1 MGGKQE
7 CPRMLSEGVA
17 PKEGRE
23 PVREGGGRR
32 ERLSSQ
38 QRPGNQITQSAEGR
52 EREGGG
58 GERRRWRLGEGRVRG
73 AGKEAE
79 PDFPFKFS
87 LSLSLS
93 VLFGSPPP
101 QDLIRAHPAV
111 SACSLLLLGG
121 GGEGGGS
128 EGETTQQSVHLPGQS
143 SSRTEPTPAEHTG
156 ASSRLS
162 GVSPAPSP
170 PLSTPVRVFLWM
182 LPQSRDGAFVTHTSG
197 RTPRT
202 SSTGR
207 TSGSNLLCSKT
218 ALPAARRLC
227 VCVSGCV
234 SACSSILC
242 LTVYCRTF
250 MHLYIFKKKKFCIP
264 SVPRPNQETD
274 QCEEDQ
280 AKVQRAA
287 VIFWRVSDPILLVLD
302 ASLVMR

>member
-1 MGGKQE
+1 MREGGVGWGGGE
-7 CPRMLSEGVA
+7 AGVSTDA
-17 PKEGRE
+17 ERGSGTEGRKRACE
-23 PVREGGGRR
+23 GGRR
-32 ERLSSQ
+32 EEGTLKQPAATRESNYSECRGEGEGGRRRREEEVEVRGGEGGRRLS
-38 QRPGNQITQSAEGR
+38 QISPLSSR
-52 EREGGG
+52 CRS
-58 GERRRWRLGEGRVRG
+58 RSLFCL
-73 AGKEAE
+73 
-79 PDFPFKFS
+79 DFP
-87 LSLSLS
+87 
-93 VLFGSPPP
+93 PPK
-101 QDLIRAHPAV
+101 DLIRAHPAV

-156 ASSRLS
+156 ASNRLS

-182 LPQSRDGAFVTHTSG
+182 LPQSRDDAFVTHTSG

-250 MHLYIFKKKKFCIP
+250 MHLYIYKKKKF
-264 SVPRPNQETD
+264 
-274 QCEEDQ
+274 
-280 AKVQRAA
+280 
-287 VIFWRVSDPILLVLD
+287 
-302 ASLVMR
+302 